1 MGFFSVK
8 DNAHGRIE
16 QVKLLPTIRM
26 GKMTIPSPR
35 SVQIKSIPLQSAPIA
50 IPNSL
55 NKNGI
60 GLKLNDRLQTFDPKN
75 RKLYS
80 SS

>member
-1 MGFFSVK
+1 
-8 DNAHGRIE
+8 
-16 QVKLLPTIRM
+16 M
-26 GKMTIPSPR
+26 GKMTIPSTR
-35 SVQIKSIPLQSAPIA
+35 SVQMKSIPLQTSPLA

-75 RKLYS
+75 RKLFS
-80 SS
+80 S